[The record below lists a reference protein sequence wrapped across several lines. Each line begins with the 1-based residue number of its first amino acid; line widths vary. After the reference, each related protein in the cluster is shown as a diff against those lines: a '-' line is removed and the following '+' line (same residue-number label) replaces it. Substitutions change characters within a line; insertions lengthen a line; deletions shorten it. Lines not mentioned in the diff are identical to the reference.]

1 MKAIVLFHSVC
12 GNTYYLAESYAAE
25 LAALGVEADLFRV
38 RDTNYERFAA
48 LFPAAQSCREALR
61 RVPVLENPLDVQAY
75 DYIFF
80 GAPTYFGNV
89 SGPVKLYMDALCDFW
104 PDAKLYGKKF
114 GCFTAAS
121 TTAGGGQ
128 LCLQAMNTFAL
139 HMGMT
144 LLAVP
149 ANLQAVAQPAYGFIH
164 YSGETAETRPDEKL
178 RAAIR
183 EYLARSL
190 ALQVK

>member
-12 GNTYYLAESYAAE
+12 GNTFYLAETYAAE
-25 LAALGVEADLFRV
+25 LAALGAETDLYRT
-38 RDTNYERFAA
+38 RDENYERFAA
-48 LFPAAQSCREALR
+48 LFPAALECREALR
-61 RVPVLENPLDVQAY
+61 RVPVLENPLAVEGY

-80 GAPTYFGNV
+80 GSPTYFGNV
-89 SGPVKLYMDALCDFW
+89 SGPLKLYMDALCDLW
-104 PDAKLYGKKF
+104 SEARLYGKKF
-114 GCFTAAS
+114 GCFAAAS
-121 TTAGGGQ
+121 TTEGGGQ

-144 LLAVP
+144 LLTVP
-149 ANLQAVAQPAYGFIH
+149 ANLKAAAQPAYGILH
-164 YSGETAETRPDEKL
+164 YSGETAATRPDAAL

-190 ALQVK
+190 ALYK